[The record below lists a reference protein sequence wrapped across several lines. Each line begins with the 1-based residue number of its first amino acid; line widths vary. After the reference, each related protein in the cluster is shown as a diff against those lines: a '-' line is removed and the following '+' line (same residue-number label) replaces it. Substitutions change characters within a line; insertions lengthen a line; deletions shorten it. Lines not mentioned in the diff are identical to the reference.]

1 MAGFMDMFGGGDGGS
16 SGNSGNSGMFGGMF
30 GGGDVYGDLLT
41 DEQKQRMQQQTMM
54 TMAAKL
60 LQAGGPSTTPTN
72 LGQALGGAFLSGQ
85 EAYGKAG
92 QNAVQGM
99 LTKQKIEE
107 YRADKTRQDAINKA
121 LFGGTPGL
129 APAQMQAPNP
139 SEITFGA
146 MPQSSA
152 AASVQGGMQ
161 QGGMQQGGMQQGGMQ
176 GGNLFSNLTQQQRQI
191 AALTKPSELPALLGT
206 FAQGNAERTD
216 KTSRQMTPAEVSAA
230 GLPLGT
236 VAKTSLFGGIDVV
249 RAPNQQVVQTP
260 EGGTAVI
267 NLDAIASGKIPTT
280 PAVQRAAR
288 APAVPNSQGTTAR
301 ASVSNGVTP
310 LFEPAL
316 KPEQMITESRDWTKN
331 YFTPVQ
337 SIITNYQTVLELQ
350 NSGSGGITDYGTL
363 IKSIKALEPNSAVMQ
378 GEADSAKS
386 MMSLADRMSAILEQA
401 QSGGLGSD
409 VAREQLANLARA
421 SVKTAVNTYNSQL
434 NRQKNIYSA
443 GRMPENAINAILSPI
458 QMPSGAASIE
468 SMRQQIQPKAPQYP
482 PNVMRAMENGGNV
495 QSDGKGNFIYLDPQ
509 TNTWKP
515 IQ

>member
-1 MAGFMDMFGGGDGGS
+1 
-16 SGNSGNSGMFGGMF
+16 
-30 GGGDVYGDLLT
+30 
-41 DEQKQRMQQQTMM
+41 MM

-60 LQAGGPSTTPTN
+60 LQAGGPSTTPTS

-99 LTKQKIEE
+99 LTKQKIDE

-468 SMRQQIQPKAPQYP
+468 SMRQQIQPKSSQYP
-482 PNVMRAMENGGNV
+482 PNVMDAIQNGANV

>member
-1 MAGFMDMFGGGDGGS
+1 MAGIMDMFGGGDI
-16 SGNSGNSGMFGGMF
+16 
-30 GGGDVYGDLLT
+30 YGDLLT
-41 DEQKQRMQQQTMM
+41 EEQKQRMQQQTMM

-60 LQAGGPSTTPTN
+60 LQAGGPSTTPTS

-99 LTKQKIEE
+99 LTKQKIDE

-468 SMRQQIQPKAPQYP
+468 SMRQQIQPKSSQYP
-482 PNVMRAMENGGNV
+482 PNVMDAIQNGANV